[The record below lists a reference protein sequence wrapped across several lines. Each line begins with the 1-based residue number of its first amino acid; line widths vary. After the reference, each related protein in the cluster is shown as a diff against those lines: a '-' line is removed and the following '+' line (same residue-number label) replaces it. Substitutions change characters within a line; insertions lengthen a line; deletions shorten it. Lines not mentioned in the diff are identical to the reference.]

1 MNDFHVQRVSELI
14 RGVIELLWTT
24 PDGLIGSDVIA
35 RLPEVIQLTED
46 EVQSTSHSLMPRYE
60 RTVRLATLLLVKA
73 GWLEKTNKG
82 RWFLTEDGRDAC
94 RGFSQ
99 PLDFFLG
106 AVQLVENDRQIAP
119 DFHLALELIQEKAWE
134 NVIRYITTKST
145 LDIRQII
152 GHLFEAMQYHIAWI
166 APPQK
171 KRGQIHLVANI
182 DPVGANGQR
191 ILVQVKHTGQLVTI
205 EGLKSFNS
213 LLGSHDFGLL
223 FSTGGFT
230 PDSKELLNK
239 TEYQKINAMDL
250 EKFYEIWIRH
260 YEKLSLD
267 AHKLLPLKTIYVLS
281 PPT

>member
-1 MNDFHVQRVSELI
+1 
-14 RGVIELLWTT
+14 
-24 PDGLIGSDVIA
+24 
-35 RLPEVIQLTED
+35 
-46 EVQSTSHSLMPRYE
+46 
-60 RTVRLATLLLVKA
+60 
-73 GWLEKTNKG
+73 
-82 RWFLTEDGRDAC
+82 
-94 RGFSQ
+94 
-99 PLDFFLG
+99 
-106 AVQLVENDRQIAP
+106 VQLVENDRQIAP

-134 NVIRYITTKST
+134 NVVRYITTKST